1 MAKPEPRLSIQE
13 MESEVGYKIPTYPQ
27 EEKLR
32 FYSDLHIVPR
42 SGYDRFKKEY
52 ERLKIPDYSIP
63 K

>member
-1 MAKPEPRLSIQE
+1 